1 MRTASPLLALEDV
14 TKVYH
19 MGDVEVHA
27 LRGVSL
33 AVEEG
38 EFVAIMGA
46 SGSGKSTLMNI
57 IGCLDHPTTGRYWLA
72 GEEVSTLDRNAL
84 AEKRNNTLG
93 FVFQNFNLL
102 ARTSALEN
110 VELPLLYAGLHT
122 RQRHEHARAALS
134 RVGLGDRM
142 HHHPNQMS
150 GGQQQRVAIAR
161 ALVANPKVILADE
174 PTGNLDSVTSVEV
187 MAIFQELRDLGITV
201 VLVTHEPDI
210 ATYAARVVMMR
221 DGRVQSDMRQEPQR
235 AIPAAAAAS
244 AAGGEA

>member
-1 MRTASPLLALEDV
+1 MNGSSVLLALEDV

-19 MGDVEVHA
+19 MGDVDVHA
-27 LRGVSL
+27 LRGVTL

-38 EFVAIMGA
+38 ESIAIMGA

-57 IGCLDHPTTGRYWLA
+57 IGCLDRPTTGRYLLA

-84 AEKRNNTLG
+84 AEKRNRTLG

-102 ARTSALEN
+102 ARTSAIEN
-110 VELPLLYAGLHT
+110 VELPLLYGGMHT
-122 RQRHEHARAALS
+122 RERHQHAREALA

-187 MAIFQELRDLGITV
+187 MAIFQELRESGITV

-210 ATYAARVVMMR
+210 ARYAGRVVVMK
-221 DGRVQSDMRQEPQR
+221 DCKVQSDRRQEPMR
-235 AIPAAAAAS
+235 AVPLPAEAT
-244 AAGGEA
+244 AGGER